1 MKFPFS
7 KNITDENST
16 KEIAKI
22 FSSVICK
29 GDIIALNGML
39 GSGKTTFVKYVC
51 ENFKIYNV
59 SSPSFAIVNE
69 YLGSYKIYHFD
80 FYRIKNMVELYD
92 IGFEDYLNDDSSII
106 FIEWADLFDDIL
118 PKRFYEVNL
127 ELLENNQ
134 RIINIK
140 RFGYV

>member
-1 MKFPFS
+1 MIFPFS
-7 KNITDENST
+7 KNLTDENST

-22 FSSVICK
+22 FSSVIRK
-29 GDIIALNGML
+29 GDIIAINGLL

-51 ENFKIYNV
+51 ENYKIYNV
-59 SSPSFAIVNE
+59 SSPSFAIVNV
-69 YLGSYKIYHFD
+69 YIGSCKIYHFD
-80 FYRIKNMVELYD
+80 FYRIKKIVELYD

-106 FIEWADLFDDIL
+106 FIEWADLFNEIL
-118 PKRFYEVNL
+118 PKRLYEVKL

-140 RFGYV
+140 RFGYA